1 MAYDP
6 YYQLIPEP
14 KEPSFDPRRTALVVI
29 DLQHGCAHPDGL
41 MGRLAKEHN
50 KPWLLQERWDFVNEI
65 LPRVRKLQDAC
76 RDVGIELIHV
86 RVKYLTKDHRD
97 GQRSLAREVKA
108 RASNAFDLEF
118 LDMVAPQGDEI
129 ILDKTS
135 AGAFN
140 STALDQMLRN
150 MGRDRLLFAGM
161 VTEGCVE
168 MTARTAADRGYYT
181 TLVSDG
187 CSSSTHLAHYD
198 ALQRMTDGGLIKA
211 RTADEII
218 RMIDASRPAA
228 AAAA

>member
-6 YYQLIPEP
+6 YYQLVPQPRELP
-14 KEPSFDPRRTALVVI
+14 FDPDRTALIVI

-41 MGRLAKEHN
+41 MGRLAKEQG
-50 KPWLLQERWDFVNEI
+50 KPWLLQERWDFVAEI
-65 LPRVRKLQDAC
+65 LPRVRRLQDAC
-76 RDVGIELIHV
+76 RAASIEVIHV

-108 RASNAFDLEF
+108 QSSTPFDLEF
-118 LDMVAPQGDEI
+118 IEMVAPRGDEI
-129 ILDKTS
+129 VVDKTS
-135 AGAFN
+135 AGTFN

-150 MGRDRLLFAGM
+150 MGRDRLICAGV

-187 CSSSTHLAHYD
+187 CASSTHLAHYD

-211 RTADEII
+211 RTVEEII
-218 RMIDASRPAA
+218 GQIDASRRVSAA
-228 AAAA
+228 A